1 MGSEEPVAARAHDG
15 RLLSL
20 PTPAT
25 HRLAS
30 SATCCFPSIQ
40 DGCSHGRGLSRVA
53 RTPPVCLYR
62 RDPSRVARTLLV
74 LPKPRSAWSRCRPSD
89 QMVEGRCIAS
99 QGDQRQPTIAAACTG
114 CRRLRAGSQEPC
126 LCFPNLV
133 MPGPA
138 TRRLDRRWG
147 DPVEHCR
154 ATISLVE
161 TITNV

>member
-40 DGCSHGRGLSRVA
+40 DGCSHGRGL
-53 RTPPVCLYR
+53 
-62 RDPSRVARTLLV
+62 SRVARTLLV

-154 ATISLVE
+154 ATISLIE
-161 TITNV
+161 TTTKV

>member
-1 MGSEEPVAARAHDG
+1 MGGELG
-15 RLLSL
+15 NLLFSQHTGWL
-20 PTPAT
+20 
-25 HRLAS
+25 L
-30 SATCCFPSIQ
+30 
-40 DGCSHGRGLSRVA
+40 A
-53 RTPPVCLYR
+53 RT
-62 RDPSRVARTLLV
+62 
-74 LPKPRSAWSRCRPSD
+74 WSE

-154 ATISLVE
+154 ATISLIE
-161 TITNV
+161 TITKV